1 MIPFLSQDIE
11 FIRVR
16 KHLFPMTRRVREI
29 GLTVI
34 CGIAGCLAALA
45 FDDAIHVLH
54 RVIWLP
60 LERGGPWVF
69 AAGGLGV
76 LLSVG
81 LVTGWML
88 SAWAPE
94 AAGSGIP
101 QLKVA
106 YWRDMGRIS
115 GKAVWVKFLAGAIS
129 IGGGMSLGRE
139 GPTVF
144 LASGMASLIG
154 KRLGAINLQARPVA
168 ACGAAAGL
176 AAAFNTPIAGVTF
189 VLEEILENLNSRLL
203 GRILLASFVS
213 VFVLY
218 LARGEK
224 AVLALPDVLH
234 FDWKTYFLVPPV
246 AAVAALA
253 GVSFQKA
260 TLGWRQRI
268 RNRSKIPLAF
278 RPVAGALATWVAA
291 SLVFAL
297 TGRSGVLGLGY
308 EDLNACLA
316 GTLGLAAVAALLLGK
331 WVATTA
337 SYAWGGCGGIFA
349 PTLFLGAFAGA
360 LLAGV
365 TRLFFDLPPE
375 AASLLAVTGMSACL
389 GAVVRAPATSILIVF
404 EMTHDF
410 ALVLP
415 LMLGALVSQFISRKL
430 CRENF
435 YTQVIEDDGVDLGAH
450 RTIETFADWKSRKL
464 AALATFPASSLP
476 KDDPIKA
483 AEVLKHTRYS
493 SFPVV
498 DAEGRL
504 LGVVTRED
512 WAGSLEPTSEA
523 MFLALDATLE
533 EAERKLVDAPLGL
546 LVVTDPAGRPLGV
559 FTLHDL
565 LRCQLALMDEQ

>member
-1 MIPFLSQDIE
+1 
-11 FIRVR
+11 
-16 KHLFPMTRRVREI
+16 MTRRAREI

-34 CGIAGCLAALA
+34 CGIAGCFAALA
-45 FDDAIHVLH
+45 FDDVIQFLH
-54 RVIWLP
+54 RLIWLP
-60 LERGGPWVF
+60 LERGGPWMF
-69 AAGGLGV
+69 ALGGLGV
-76 LLSVG
+76 LLAVG

-88 SAWAPE
+88 SVWAPE

-106 YWRDMGRIS
+106 YWRDMGRI
-115 GKAVWVKFLAGAIS
+115 GGRGVWVKFLAGTLS

-139 GPTVF
+139 GPTVY
-144 LASGMASLIG
+144 LASGLASLIG
-154 KRLGAINLQARPVA
+154 QRLGAINLQGRAVA

-224 AVLALPDVLH
+224 AVLALPNSLH
-234 FDWKTYFLVPPV
+234 FDWKAYLLVPPV
-246 AAVAALA
+246 AAFAALA
-253 GVSFQKA
+253 GVAFQNA

-268 RNRSKIPLAF
+268 RKHSKIPLPF
-278 RPVAGALATWVAA
+278 RPVAGALITWAAA
-291 SLVFAL
+291 SLAFAA

-316 GTLGLAAVAALLLGK
+316 GSLGLATVAALLLGK
-331 WVATTA
+331 WIATTA

-365 TRLFFDLPPE
+365 THLFFDLPP
-375 AASLLAVTGMSACL
+375 ATASLLAVTGMSACL

-415 LMLGALVSQFISRKL
+415 LMLGALVSQFISRQL

-435 YTQVIEDDGVDLGAH
+435 YAQVIEDDGVELGAH
-450 RTIETFADWKSRKL
+450 RAIETFSDWKTRKI
-464 AALATFPASSLP
+464 AALATFPAFSLP
-476 KDDPIKA
+476 NDDSTKA
-483 AEVLKHTRYS
+483 AEILGSTRYS
-493 SFPVV
+493 AFPVV

-504 LGVVTRED
+504 LGIASREN
-512 WAGSLEPTSEA
+512 WSIPFEPSHEA
-523 MFLALDATLE
+523 QTLALDATLE

-546 LVVTDPAGRPLGV
+546 LVVTDSAGRPLGV

-565 LRCQLALMDEQ
+565 LRCQLALMDAQ

>member
-1 MIPFLSQDIE
+1 
-11 FIRVR
+11 
-16 KHLFPMTRRVREI
+16 MTRRAREI

-34 CGIAGCLAALA
+34 CGVAGCFAALA
-45 FDDAIHVLH
+45 FDDVIHFLQ
-54 RVIWLP
+54 RTIWLP
-60 LERGGPWVF
+60 LERGGPWMFVL
-69 AAGGLGV
+69 GGFGV

-88 SAWAPE
+88 SKWAPE

-106 YWRDMGRIS
+106 YWRDMGRI
-115 GKAVWVKFLAGAIS
+115 GGRAVWVKFLAGTIS

-139 GPTVF
+139 GPTVY
-144 LASGMASLIG
+144 LASGLASLIG
-154 KRLGAINLQARPVA
+154 RRLGAINLQSRAVA

-218 LARGEK
+218 LARGEQ
-224 AVLALPDVLH
+224 AVLALPESLH
-234 FDWKTYFLVPPV
+234 FDWKIYLLVPPV
-246 AAVAALA
+246 AALAALA
-253 GVSFQKA
+253 GVAFQKA
-260 TLGWRQRI
+260 SLGWRQRI
-268 RNRSKIPLAF
+268 RKHSKLPPAI
-278 RPVAGALATWVAA
+278 RPVVGALVTWAAA
-291 SLVFAL
+291 SLVFVT
-297 TGRSGVLGLGY
+297 TGHTGVLGLGY
-308 EDLNACLA
+308 EDLNTCLA
-316 GTLGLAAVAALLLGK
+316 GALGLAVVAALLLGK
-331 WVATTA
+331 WIATTA

-349 PTLFLGAFAGA
+349 PTLFLGAFVGA
-360 LLAGV
+360 LFAGV
-365 TRLFFDLPPE
+365 THWFFDLSS
-375 AASLLAVTGMSACL
+375 ATTSLLAVTGMSACL

-435 YTQVIEDDGVDLGAH
+435 YAQIIEDDGIDLGAH
-450 RTIETFADWKSRKL
+450 RTIETFSDWKSRKL
-464 AALATFPASSLP
+464 AALATFPATSLP
-476 KDDPIKA
+476 EDDPVKA
-483 AEVLKHTRYS
+483 AKVLSSTPYS
-493 SFPVV
+493 AFPVI
-498 DAEGRL
+498 DREGHL
-504 LGVVTRED
+504 LGVVSRED
-512 WAGSLEPTSEA
+512 WTRSPEPSHDA
-523 MFLALDATLE
+523 CSLALDATLDE
-533 EAERKLVDAPLGL
+533 VERKLVDAPLGL
-546 LVVTDPAGRPLGV
+546 LVVTDSAGRPLGV

>member
-1 MIPFLSQDIE
+1 
-11 FIRVR
+11 
-16 KHLFPMTRRVREI
+16 MTRSAREI

-34 CGIAGCLAALA
+34 CGIAGCFAALA
-45 FDDAIHVLH
+45 FDDVIQTLH
-54 RVIWLP
+54 NVIWQP
-60 LERGGPWVF
+60 LERGGPWAF
-69 AAGGLGV
+69 ALGGLGV

-81 LVTGWML
+81 LITGWML

-106 YWRDMGRIS
+106 YWRDMGRLNAR
-115 GKAVWVKFLAGAIS
+115 AVWVKFLAGAIS

-139 GPTVF
+139 GPTVY
-144 LASGMASLIG
+144 LAGGLASLIG
-154 KRLGAINLQARPVA
+154 QRLGAINLQGRAVA

-176 AAAFNTPIAGVTF
+176 AAAFNTPIAAVTF
-189 VLEEILENLNSRLL
+189 VLEEVLENLNSRLL

-224 AVLALPDVLH
+224 PVLALPDSLH
-234 FDWKTYFLVPPV
+234 FHWRAYLLVPPV
-246 AAVAALA
+246 AALAALA
-253 GVSFQKA
+253 GVGFQNA
-260 TLGWRQRI
+260 TLGWRRQVRK
-268 RNRSKIPLAF
+268 NSKIPLAF
-278 RPVAGALATWVAA
+278 RPVIGALVTWAAA
-291 SLVFAL
+291 SIVFAS
-297 TGRSGVLGLGY
+297 TGHGGVLGLGY
-308 EDLNACLA
+308 QDLNACLA
-316 GTLGLAAVAALLLGK
+316 GSLGLATVAALLLGK

-360 LLAGV
+360 LVACI
-365 TRLFFDLPPE
+365 TRFFIHLSPE
-375 AASLLAVTGMSACL
+375 VALLLAVTGMSACL

-435 YTQVIEDDGVDLGAH
+435 YAQVIEDDGVQLGAY
-450 RTIETFADWKSRKL
+450 RTIETFSDWKARKL
-464 AALATFPASSLP
+464 AALATFPASCLP
-476 KDDPIKA
+476 KEDSVRA
-483 AEVLKHTRYS
+483 AKILNSTHYS
-493 SFPVV
+493 VFPVV
-498 DAEGRL
+498 DGEGRL
-504 LGVVTRED
+504 LGVVTRDD
-512 WAGSLEPTSEA
+512 WRNSAPLSGETTTI
-523 MFLALDATLE
+523 ALDATLE
-533 EAERKLVDAPLGL
+533 EAERKLVEAPLGL
-546 LVVTDPAGRPLGV
+546 LVVTDCERRPLGI

-565 LRCQLALMDEQ
+565 LRCQLSLMESQ

>member
-1 MIPFLSQDIE
+1 
-11 FIRVR
+11 
-16 KHLFPMTRRVREI
+16 MTRRVREI

-76 LLSVG
+76 LLAVG

-88 SAWAPE
+88 AVWAPE

-115 GKAVWVKFLAGAIS
+115 GRAVWVKFLAGAIS

-139 GPTVF
+139 GPTVY
-144 LASGMASLIG
+144 LASGLTSLIG
-154 KRLGAINLQARPVA
+154 KRLGVINLQERAVA

-189 VLEEILENLNSRLL
+189 VLEEVLENLNSRLL

-224 AVLALPDVLH
+224 AVLALPDALH
-234 FDWKTYFLVPPV
+234 FDWKAYFLVPPV
-246 AAVAALA
+246 AAFAALA
-253 GVSFQKA
+253 GGAFQNA

-268 RNRSKIPLAF
+268 RNRSKIPLPL
-278 RPVAGALATWVAA
+278 RPVAGALVTWAAA
-291 SLVFAL
+291 SLVFVG
-297 TGRSGVLGLGY
+297 TGHSGVLGLGY
-308 EDLNACLA
+308 GDLNACLA
-316 GTLGLAAVAALLLGK
+316 GSLGLATVAALLLGK
-331 WVATTA
+331 WIATTA

-365 TRLFFDLPPE
+365 THLFFDLPP
-375 AASLLAVTGMSACL
+375 ATASLLAVTGMSACL

-415 LMLGALVSQFISRKL
+415 LMLGALVSQFVSRKL

-435 YTQVIEDDGVDLGAH
+435 YAQVIDDDGVDLGKH

-464 AALATFPASSLP
+464 AALATFPACSIP
-476 KDDPIKA
+476 NDNPTKA
-483 AEVLKHTRYS
+483 AEILRSTRYAV
-493 SFPVV
+493 FPVV
-498 DAEGRL
+498 DINGRL
-504 LGVVTRED
+504 LGVISRENCENSGECSNTT
-512 WAGSLEPTSEA
+512 AV
-523 MFLALDATLE
+523 ATLDTTLQD
-533 EAERKLVDAPLGL
+533 AERLLVDAPYGM
-546 LVVTDPAGRPLGV
+546 LVITDAASCPLGI